1 VGGASRA
8 SHRRGATGRSK
19 KLLVWAAFLAP
30 AMCVYG
36 LFVLYPVV
44 QSFSYSAFD
53 WAGPGRE
60 PVPVGFGNYVEM
72 FADPVFFKA
81 LGNTF
86 FVLFASL
93 AIQLP
98 VGLMLALI
106 ITGPIRGR
114 RAWRAMYFVP
124 MLMST
129 VAIGILWSYIYNPDF
144 GAVNAVLR
152 AVGLESLAQGWLG
165 QSSTAL
171 GAVMV
176 AIIWQWAPFYMII
189 FAAALSGL
197 PRDVY
202 EAAALDGVTKWQQ
215 FTRITLPLLRPTV
228 VTTAVLSLVGSIKAF
243 DLIYVMTKG
252 GPNNA
257 TELLATYMFK
267 QGFTNYRFGYASA
280 ISIAMFVIALALT
293 VLVLIRSWRA
303 TRGRVR

>member
-1 VGGASRA
+1 PGAGSRAVHGDAHSGSGPVRHGDHAGGRLLRSPGGLSEGQPVTVSSPRSTPAVPAPVGGASRA

-124 MLMST
+124 M
-129 VAIGILWSYIYNPDF
+129 
-144 GAVNAVLR
+144 
-152 AVGLESLAQGWLG
+152 
-165 QSSTAL
+165 
-171 GAVMV
+171 
-176 AIIWQWAPFYMII
+176 
-189 FAAALSGL
+189 
-197 PRDVY
+197 
-202 EAAALDGVTKWQQ
+202 
-215 FTRITLPLLRPTV
+215 
-228 VTTAVLSLVGSIKAF
+228 
-243 DLIYVMTKG
+243 
-252 GPNNA
+252 
-257 TELLATYMFK
+257 
-267 QGFTNYRFGYASA
+267 
-280 ISIAMFVIALALT
+280 
-293 VLVLIRSWRA
+293 
-303 TRGRVR
+303 